1 MAACQVDFYILQ
13 TPSLDGHRLACRLA
27 LMAWE
32 RGHAAQVLAADKE
45 QAQAFDELLWRS
57 PAERFV
63 PHARAGAP
71 EAAAAPVTI
80 TTAEGLERGSVLI
93 NISRAPVTE
102 PQRFERLLE
111 IVPHQ
116 PEDREASRDKFRYYR
131 SQGLDPKTHDI
142 SG

>member
-13 TPSLDGHRLACRLA
+13 TPSLDSHRLACRLA

-45 QAQAFDELLWRS
+45 QAQAFDDLLWRS

-63 PHARAGAP
+63 PHALAGTP
-71 EAAAAPVTI
+71 EAMAAPVTI
-80 TTAEGLERGSVLI
+80 TTADALAGGSLLI
-93 NISRAPVTE
+93 NISRSPVTDPE
-102 PQRFERLLE
+102 RFERVFE

-116 PEDREASRDKFRYYR
+116 PEDREASREKFRYYR

-142 SG
+142 SA